1 MKHELS
7 LAEEF
12 GTHLADG
19 TLAAAFRRSR
29 IEPYVGM
36 CEKVVLD
43 FNGVRNANS
52 SFINALIAGLV
63 EQHGRDVL
71 KVLVF
76 KGCNPV
82 VRVLVE
88 GAISLGLKKT
98 EGRID
103 A

>member
-1 MKHELS
+1 MKLELS

-19 TLAAAFRRSR
+19 AAAAAFRMAR
-29 IEPYVGM
+29 IEPYVGL
-36 CEKVVLD
+36 CSEVVLD
-43 FNGVRNANS
+43 FSGVRHANS
-52 SFINALIAGLV
+52 SFVNALITGLL

-76 KGCNPV
+76 QGCNPV

-88 GAISLGLKKT
+88 GAISLGLQKI
-98 EGRID
+98 EGRVD

>member
-7 LAEEF
+7 LSDDF

-19 TLAAAFRRSR
+19 FTAASYRMSR
-29 IEPYVGM
+29 IEPYVGI
-36 CEKVVLD
+36 CDEVVID
-43 FNGVRNANS
+43 FSGVRHANS
-52 SFINALIAGLV
+52 SFVNALVAGLV

-71 KVLVF
+71 KILVF

-82 VRVLVE
+82 VRVLVD
-88 GAISLGLKKT
+88 GAIALGLQKID
-98 EGRID
+98 GRID

>member
-1 MKHELS
+1 MKQELS
-7 LAEEF
+7 LSEEF

-19 TLAAAFRRSR
+19 AAAAVFRMAR
-29 IEPYVGM
+29 IEPYVGL
-36 CEKVVLD
+36 CSEVVLD
-43 FNGVRNANS
+43 FSGVRHANS
-52 SFINALIAGLV
+52 SFVNALIAGLV

-71 KVLVF
+71 KILVF

-88 GAISLGLKKT
+88 GAISLGLQKI

>member
-7 LAEEF
+7 LSEDF

-19 TLAAAFRRSR
+19 FTAAEYRRSR
-29 IEPYVGM
+29 IEPYVGICDTM
-36 CEKVVLD
+36 VID
-43 FNGVRNANS
+43 FSGVRHANS
-52 SFINALIAGLV
+52 SFANALVAGLV

-71 KVLVF
+71 KILVF

-82 VRVLVE
+82 VRVLVD
-88 GAISLGLKKT
+88 GAIALGLQKID
-98 EGRID
+98 GRID

>member
-1 MKHELS
+1 MKQELS

-19 TLAAAFRRSR
+19 ATAASYRMAR

-36 CEKVVLD
+36 CDEIVLD
-43 FNGVRNANS
+43 FSGVRHANS
-52 SFINALIAGLV
+52 SFVNALVAGLV

-82 VRVLVE
+82 VKVLVE
-88 GAISLGLKKT
+88 GAIALGLQKI

>member
-7 LAEEF
+7 LSEDF

-19 TLAAAFRRSR
+19 SKAASYRMAR
-29 IEPYVGM
+29 IEPYVEL
-36 CEKVVLD
+36 CDQVVID
-43 FNGVRNANS
+43 FTGVRHANS
-52 SFINALIAGLV
+52 SFVNALVAGLI
-63 EQHGRDVL
+63 EQRGREVL

-82 VRVLVE
+82 IRVLVD
-88 GAISLGLKKT
+88 GAIALGLHKID
-98 EGRID
+98 GRID

>member
-1 MKHELS
+1 MKQELS
-7 LAEEF
+7 LSGEF

-19 TLAAAFRRSR
+19 AAAAAFRMSR

-36 CEKVVLD
+36 CSEVVLD
-43 FNGVRNANS
+43 FSGVRHANS
-52 SFINALIAGLV
+52 SFINAMIAGLV

-88 GAISLGLKKT
+88 GAIALGLQKI